1 MRGIRF
7 MIPRI
12 FFVRKFKRGKS
23 VTEIIITVSQ
33 IQKIERMKLMKKK
46 MKKIV
51 SILCMMSLLFS
62 MLTVKVNASNDDIK
76 VLVDG
81 TELTFDV
88 PPQIIDDYTM
98 VPMRGI
104 FEALGYDVDWNPV
117 NKKIAA
123 YSNATDLYIAMMVG
137 VNETVNVD
145 FTDYE
150 QIGESALI
158 YNDLDIAPQ
167 IIDGRTLVPVRA
179 VSDATRCD
187 VYWNPTTRTVSV
199 ETPKTIKY
207 DSADS
212 IKDYLRYNH
221 SVMILNGKPEYI
233 RYTIFKNNQTTL
245 PADYIITLS
254 PKGGTVQLAT
264 LKNSIAYTNE
274 QKQKIVDTY
283 SDFEEKMARDIIS
296 KMPNKKF
303 WGEVSNN
310 PLESKNT
317 NSYFNWTNYKNT
329 EETNYNKTK
338 ASTFNWAPTLN
349 YANFDFKEYFT
360 DVETN
365 LPYTF
370 KDSFYK
376 TKVTISDIE
385 FGKTSSTNEG
395 EEGNDIFVDL
405 TLTSDRG
412 GSTFYMNFYDEDDNF
427 LDSTIETT
435 YDGEYEYFVLMP
447 KKTAKII
454 FSDEDYS
461 NE

>member
-12 FFVRKFKRGKS
+12 FCVRKFKRGKS

-51 SILCMMSLLFS
+51 SVLCMMSLLVS

-104 FEALGYDVDWNPV
+104 FEALGYDVEWNPV

-137 VNETVNVD
+137 ANETVNVD

-158 YNDLDIAPQ
+158 YKDLDIAPQ

-233 RYTIFKNNQTTL
+233 RYTSSALRTRLRMPENRDSLQ
-245 PADYIITLS
+245 AR
-254 PKGGTVQLAT
+254 V
-264 LKNSIAYTNE
+264 
-274 QKQKIVDTY
+274 
-283 SDFEEKMARDIIS
+283 EELRCTRIRV
-296 KMPNKKF
+296 
-303 WGEVSNN
+303 G
-310 PLESKNT
+310 
-317 NSYFNWTNYKNT
+317 
-329 EETNYNKTK
+329 
-338 ASTFNWAPTLN
+338 
-349 YANFDFKEYFT
+349 
-360 DVETN
+360 
-365 LPYTF
+365 
-370 KDSFYK
+370 
-376 TKVTISDIE
+376 
-385 FGKTSSTNEG
+385 
-395 EEGNDIFVDL
+395 
-405 TLTSDRG
+405 
-412 GSTFYMNFYDEDDNF
+412 
-427 LDSTIETT
+427 
-435 YDGEYEYFVLMP
+435 
-447 KKTAKII
+447 
-454 FSDEDYS
+454 
-461 NE
+461 